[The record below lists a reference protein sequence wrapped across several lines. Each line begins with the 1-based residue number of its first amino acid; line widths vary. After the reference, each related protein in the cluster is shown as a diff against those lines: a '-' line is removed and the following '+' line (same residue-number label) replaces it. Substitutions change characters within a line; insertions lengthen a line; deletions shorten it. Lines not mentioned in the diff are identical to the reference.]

1 MTQSTQRTGLKVLQ
15 KHLFFSEENSRIL
28 RFKPRCR
35 ASSTLP
41 QEPAERKNCSGT
53 QEMPYHQ
60 CRFADILRGAAVN
73 SGTLSIFNLWAA
85 SQFEYPSSQ
94 RSILGLTHA
103 II

>member
-1 MTQSTQRTGLKVLQ
+1 
-15 KHLFFSEENSRIL
+15 
-28 RFKPRCR
+28 
-35 ASSTLP
+35 
-41 QEPAERKNCSGT
+41 
-53 QEMPYHQ
+53 MPYHQ

-94 RSILGLTHA
+94 KSTLGLNHV